1 MKISLIPPWIRSG
14 DLESEVAEFQVRM
27 FGANVSWTQDLEQKF
42 EFNSRLADRVCAEMH
57 RIREN
62 RLENQI

>member
-1 MKISLIPPWIRSG
+1 M
-14 DLESEVAEFQVRM
+14 AEFQVRM